1 MKTLTITGSSGF
13 VGTNLRKLFENNG
26 FNVIGIKRD
35 ELKDDKKLL
44 TIIETSDI
52 IINLAGANII
62 SRWTESYKKTL
73 YNSRLDTTKALV
85 SAMQK
90 AEKKPELF
98 ISTSAVGIYKNSTCY
113 DEEYYEYEDDFLAN
127 LCKDWEN
134 EALKAKELGIRTAIF
149 RFGIVLGKGGGALD
163 KMLTPFKLGLG
174 GTIGYG
180 LQSFSFI
187 HLEDLLNAYSFVY
200 ENKDLEGV
208 FNLTAPEPSTNYDFT
223 KALGKSLNRPTI
235 LPIPE
240 FVLNIIFSEGAK
252 VLTDGQCVK
261 PKKLLDNG
269 FEFEFEDIKSC
280 VDDLVK

>member
-235 LPIPE
+235 LPISE
-240 FVLNIIFSEGAK
+240 FVLNSIFSEGAK
-252 VLTDGQCVK
+252 ILTDVQCVK

>member
-1 MKTLTITGSSGF
+1 MKTLAITGSSGF

-187 HLEDLLNAYSFVY
+187 HLEDLLNVYSFVY